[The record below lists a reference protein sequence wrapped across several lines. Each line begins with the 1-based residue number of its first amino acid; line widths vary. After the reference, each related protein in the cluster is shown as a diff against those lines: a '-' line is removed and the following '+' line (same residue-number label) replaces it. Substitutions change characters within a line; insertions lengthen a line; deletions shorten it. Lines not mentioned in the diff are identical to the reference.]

1 MPGIGMKNLPEDLEF
16 LQKSVPTFKIDP
28 TVMTY
33 YYLLM
38 HVFRTTADAFIHYG
52 LMGFP
57 YPNDDIQKNKEY
69 YLNLASSQ
77 LTQMNRGIQRHVL
90 HACIALQKHNADE
103 AAKIIN
109 QIAQQSAEYGQFIT
123 EYRQYQSL
131 KEQGSSQYKANQSS
145 AAVGSFHQSGLQI
158 FNYEQIAGLDAA
170 ALDPFAAMLRLSAQY
185 MSAITLSNEGMSL

>member
-1 MPGIGMKNLPEDLEF
+1 
-16 LQKSVPTFKIDP
+16 
-28 TVMTY
+28 MTY

-145 AAVGSFHQSGLQI
+145 AAAGSFHQSGLQI